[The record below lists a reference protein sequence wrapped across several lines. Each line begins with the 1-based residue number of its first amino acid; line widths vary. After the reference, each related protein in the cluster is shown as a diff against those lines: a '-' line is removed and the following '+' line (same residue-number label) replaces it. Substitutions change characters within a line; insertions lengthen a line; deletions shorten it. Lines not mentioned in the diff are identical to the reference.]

1 MPGLKTKVMQGKK
14 GIKKKQNTL
23 KNARSEK
30 KKKQTIVSNFVVEED
45 THTGKTC
52 MSAICKAC

>member
-23 KNARSEK
+23 KNAWSEK
-30 KKKQTIVSNFVVEED
+30 KKNQLL
-45 THTGKTC
+45 
-52 MSAICKAC
+52 AIM

>member
-23 KNARSEK
+23 KNAWSEK
-30 KKKQTIVSNFVVEED
+30 KNQTIVSNFVVEED

>member
-23 KNARSEK
+23 KNAWSEK
-30 KKKQTIVSNFVVEED
+30 KKKSNN
-45 THTGKTC
+45 C
-52 MSAICKAC
+52 